1 MTQHSRKNVNRKVY
15 QQKQQHK
22 KGWEIVKIKKK
33 PLMYTTIKHP
43 KIRK

>member
-33 PLMYTTIKHP
+33 TINVHNNKAS
-43 KIRK
+43 KN